1 MMRAI
6 FLYAFI
12 ATLVSCDHSSS
23 LKSENATGID
33 AILDQFE
40 EQLQKDIEDDNL
52 NGSISMAIVKGDKV
66 LRSKAFGDTDL
77 NHHAADTSTIYR
89 IGSVTKSFTALLMMQ
104 LAQEGIIQIDDSIE
118 KYLPEIR
125 GLVGYSDS
133 TKITFGQLASH
144 TSGLHSGPNYG
155 KPANAT
161 VKEWESLLLKCIPA
175 TSFGSR
181 PGRRYS
187 YSNIGFAILGLALS
201 RAAEKSYI
209 ELIQTRIFNPLHMN
223 NSFLLVPEER
233 QSDLAQGRWGGPM
246 GEVDDV
252 RPKEDHTNIGW
263 SVANGG
269 IFSTPNDLT
278 KFMFSMMG
286 YSDILSE
293 DYLEMMQTTQ
303 TPVEKWQENYGYGF
317 TIYQDSI
324 ISTVGHQGGNPGYRA
339 NFLFEKET
347 KYGVILLRNYSW
359 GITDLNLRST
369 VLLRKLKEFEVKRER

>member
-1 MMRAI
+1 MKDI
-6 FLYAFI
+6 LFI
-12 ATLVSCDHSSS
+12 AIISTLVSCNPSSS
-23 LKSENATGID
+23 SKSEVATGVD
-33 AILDQFE
+33 DILDQFE
-40 EQLQKDIEDDNL
+40 YQLQKDIEDDNL
-52 NGSISMAIVKGDKV
+52 NGSISLAIVKGDKV
-66 LRSKAFGDTDL
+66 LRSKAFGEADL

-89 IGSVTKSFTALLMMQ
+89 IGSVTKSFTSLLMMQ
-104 LAQEGIIQIDDSIE
+104 LAQEGIIQIGDPIE

-201 RAAEKSYI
+201 RAADKPYM
-209 ELIQTRIFNPLHMN
+209 ELIQTRIFNPLHMS
-223 NSFLLVPEER
+223 NSFFLVPEER
-233 QSDLAQGRWGGPM
+233 QSDLAQGRWGPM

-252 RPKEDHTNIGW
+252 RPQEDHTNIGW

-269 IFSTPNDLT
+269 IFSTSNDLT

-286 YSDILSE
+286 YSDILND

-303 TPVEKWQENYGYGF
+303 TPEGKWNENYGYGVA
-317 TIYQDSI
+317 IYQDSI
-324 ISTVGHQGGNPGYRA
+324 ISTIGHQGGNPGYRA

-369 VLLRKLKEFEVKRER
+369 VLLRKLNEFEVKSKF